1 MDTLAAQPFS
11 PVSLALNTWGGNYFE
26 QRDEMDYSLTAH
38 LLRLAESSPSGEE
51 LNV

>member
-1 MDTLAAQPFS
+1 MDSPALRPFS
-11 PVSLALNTWGGNYFE
+11 AVSLALNTWGGNYFE

-38 LLRLAESSPSGEE
+38 LSKLAESGPSGEE